1 MAQDSTPLPDRQEE
15 IFGVWKRTSPLVIPL
30 FVAQH
35 FKSIASSAT
44 STLLNVAGPAAPVL
58 LLLRDVGLNW
68 KWRVLFAIVFTF
80 LFQICAAIASYWFF
94 SYRIDRDSVSI
105 KSGILAKHQSDV
117 PWSQVRAVNVTRGPI
132 DRLFRLGH
140 VSFDTAGSQSAEI
153 EIPGLKLSQAARLVD
168 RAKLASPGAES
179 DDIPS
184 IDRGT
189 HLEGPVEANQSDGQP
204 AVLFELTRS
213 QLWKAAFC
221 LGGEVKAI
229 AKGFL
234 SLAGL
239 YVSLRMGLHFLIED
253 WNGPLFPLL
262 FGWLVDLP
270 KDFQVDLMR
279 LPGITESVL
288 GISLLD
294 SQSRLVIFFVLL
306 ALTVALFS
314 LIADRWRFIKK
325 NFGLVISHDETRLIA
340 ESGLVSKTRI
350 TVMKDRVQEIAYSWN
365 LRERLLKRGKVTLKQ
380 SESGTE
386 HMLNVPFVDTE
397 TSERLAE
404 LAYGKDALDTSPHFH
419 SSRFLRISRVSFLI
433 DLANVFLFWTPIVVA
448 TVATLVPYLRQYLW
462 PYALLVPLCG
472 VLNAWLSW
480 RKSGYVVGERCVT
493 RRTGGLVSYNVRTVR
508 MEKVQKIAI
517 TRSIIQRIRS
527 TCDLNIRY
535 SVGSINIP
543 YLDLDSAKSMRTR
556 VLHVVEQEV
565 LKWT

>member
-35 FKSIASSAT
+35 FKSIASSVS

-58 LLLRDVGLNW
+58 VLLRDVGLNW

-80 LFQICAAIASYWFF
+80 LFQICAAIALYWFF
-94 SYRIDRDSVSI
+94 RYRIDRDSVSI

-117 PWSQVRAVNVTRGPI
+117 PWSQVRAVNVTRSPI
-132 DRLFRLGH
+132 DRLFRLGQ

-153 EIPGLKLSQAARLVD
+153 EIPGLKLSHTTRLVEHARRTAQEIESVSCALSDSGAHLESGDEEVQSDEQQAA
-168 RAKLASPGAES
+168 
-179 DDIPS
+179 
-184 IDRGT
+184 
-189 HLEGPVEANQSDGQP
+189 
-204 AVLFELTRS
+204 LFELS
-213 QLWKAAFC
+213 GIQLWKAAFC
-221 LGGEVKAI
+221 LGGEIKAV

-279 LPGITESVL
+279 LPRITESVL

-294 SQSRLVIFFVLL
+294 SQSRLVIFFLLL

-350 TVMKDRVQEIAYSWN
+350 TVMKDRVQEISYSWN

-380 SESGTE
+380 SESDTE
-386 HMLNVPFVDTE
+386 HMLNVPFVDVE
-397 TSERLAE
+397 TSDRVAE
-404 LAYGKDALDTSPHFH
+404 LAYGKDALDTSPDFN
-419 SSRFLRISRVSFLI
+419 SSRFLRISRVSFFI
-433 DLANVFLFWTPIVVA
+433 DLANVLLFWTPIAVA
-448 TVATLVPYLRQYLW
+448 TGATLVPYLRQYLW

-480 RKSGYVVGERCVT
+480 RKDGFIVGKRCVT
-493 RRTGGLVSYNVRTVR
+493 RRTGGLVGYKIRTVR
-508 MEKVQKIAI
+508 MEKVQKITI
-517 TRSIIQRIRS
+517 TQTIIQRIRS
-527 TCDLNIRY
+527 TCALNIRY
-535 SVGSINIP
+535 AVGSMGIP
-543 YLDLDSAKSMRTR
+543 YLELDSAKSMRRR
-556 VLHVVEQEV
+556 VLHVVEQEE